1 MSEQAAFV
9 KEVIMQETIRA
20 ARRDGRTIEETLA
33 VVEKEAL
40 RRLGGDEDVKPIDVV
55 SPDTEERV
63 FLEEEE
69 KVTPSPKKDV
79 TPVKKDTYEEDTVT
93 PSDKMSHYELEEL
106 RRDLERRGVPPH
118 EIDTLIEQ
126 AKELPREL
134 VDELIKSLEGKK
146 G

>member
-1 MSEQAAFV
+1 
-9 KEVIMQETIRA
+9 
-20 ARRDGRTIEETLA
+20 
-33 VVEKEAL
+33 
-40 RRLGGDEDVKPIDVV
+40 
-55 SPDTEERV
+55 V